1 MVREVLEEVR
11 LHVRVERLLGF
22 YFMPSDP
29 CMAYTLSCTYDGASP
44 QLSDEADDVQWFEL
58 GALPS
63 NTLSLNRPRRMNDNA
78 HMESWFKSMKSDMY
92 HRQRVGSDR
101 ELREALRSYVEFY
114 NAVRLH
120 SALGYRSPVEF
131 ERQCN

>member
-1 MVREVLEEVR
+1 MQIKRTLQRAR
-11 LHVRVERLLGF
+11 L
-22 YFMPSDP
+22 
-29 CMAYTLSCTYDGASP
+29 
-44 QLSDEADDVQWFEL
+44 QQ
-58 GALPS
+58 
-63 NTLSLNRPRRMNDNA
+63 SLNRPRRMNDNA

-92 HRQRVGSDR
+92 HRQNFGSDR

-131 ERQCN
+131 ESQCN